1 MQTYVVSILYIS
13 IIILFLECY
22 TVFKN
27 MKSKLHQYLFFCCVA
42 MLVNNIGY
50 LLGIQSTSLESRV
63 LAVKFSYAGRVWIAY
78 TLFMFAIELCQVN
91 FPRIAREVLLFMH
104 ASIYIS
110 VLTVGKHCLY
120 YTWVESVYE
129 NGILV
134 LKHGCGIFYHI
145 LMFMQM
151 LYIIFGFY
159 MLFSTYRILKNPITK
174 KCFRTVTLA
183 ILSLSIFYIIQ
194 ITHILPISRVF
205 DLSVIGNI
213 VLVILLYV
221 AIVRCN
227 LLSLIEMAKDYIID
241 GLTEGIIAVDTEG
254 KVKYYNKLALKIFPE
269 IIEPNADLPS
279 ALTEAITSD
288 NEYTFDNRIYV
299 IEKNVLHNDYCVVG
313 DIYVLVDATDLK
325 EKEYKLKAD
334 AQLYQLTAK
343 TMKERLLL
351 AEEFVKQDRK
361 LRHDRRHF
369 EALLMTLLQDG
380 NVDEA
385 KKYLSEQLAEE
396 PGTIKRYCD
405 NTTINV
411 ALMFYVNVAEKN
423 NISVETNISIPATIS
438 MDDLHLGIVM
448 ANLLENAINA
458 CKNVPEDKR
467 FIHIKA
473 VYKEQLLLEIENS
486 CVSKVPLNEKG
497 YPFSN
502 EVGHGIGT
510 QSVLSFVEETGG
522 FIQYESN
529 DNSFKVRMILN

>member
-1 MQTYVVSILYIS
+1 MQTYVVSILYCS

-27 MKSKLHQYLFFCCVA
+27 MNSKCHQYLFFCCVA

-50 LLGIQSTSLESRV
+50 LLGIQATSLESRI

-91 FPRIAREVLLFMH
+91 FPRIAKEVLLFTH
-104 ASIYIS
+104 AGVYMS
-110 VLTVGKHCLY
+110 VLTIGKHHLY
-120 YTWVESVYE
+120 YTWVECVYE
-129 NGILV
+129 DGIII
-134 LKHGCGIFYHI
+134 LKHGCGVFYHF
-145 LMFMQM
+145 LMCMQV

-159 MLFSTYRILKNPITK
+159 VLLSTYKEMQNPIIR
-174 KCFRTVTLA
+174 KCLKTVTLA

-213 VLVILLYV
+213 VLVVLLYV
-221 AIVRCN
+221 AIVKCN
-227 LLSLIEMAKDYIID
+227 LLSFIELAKDYIID
-241 GLTEGIIAVDTEG
+241 SLSEGIIAVDMVG
-254 KVKYYNKLALKIFPE
+254 KVKYYNKLALKMFPE
-269 IIEPNADLPS
+269 IVKPNAGLPS
-279 ALTEAITSD
+279 DLTEKID
-288 NEYTFDNRIYV
+288 GNNEYTFNNRIYV
-299 IEKNVLHNDYCVVG
+299 IEKNALYNEYGVVG
-313 DIYVLVDATDLK
+313 DIYVLADATALK
-325 EKEYKLKAD
+325 EKENKLKAD

-343 TMKERLLL
+343 TMNERLLL

-396 PGTIKRYCD
+396 PQTTKRYCD

-411 ALMFYVNVAEKN
+411 AFMYYVNAAEKN
-423 NISVETNISIPATIS
+423 NIVVDTNICIPEAIS
-438 MDDLHLGIVM
+438 MDDLHLGIVL

-458 CKNVPEDKR
+458 CKEIPDANR

-473 VYKEQLLLEIENS
+473 IYKEQLLLEIENS
-486 CVSKVPLNEKG
+486 CASKVPLNEDG
-497 YPFSN
+497 HPFSN

-522 FIQYESN
+522 FIQYEAN